1 MTARIGSTSMD
12 GTPISDTDRARIEAE
27 DQLHFEQ
34 RRSAVRVIAAASK
47 DADDCRT
54 LLSMLGLADD
64 VVAAARTH
72 RSSSSAA
79 PSTAKRSRKRSVAA

>member
-47 DADDCRT
+47 DAEDCRT
-54 LLSMLGLADD
+54 LLAMLGLAGD

-72 RSSSSAA
+72 RAA
-79 PSTAKRSRKRSVAA
+79 PSTSTAKRSRKRSVAA